1 MKKEKIKAI
10 SKDFILFIFIAV
22 MVFSIIAINPISNL
36 DEIWNYNTARA
47 ITQNLIPYKDISMIT
62 TPLLPMITALF
73 LKLIANEVIVSRV
86 LASVLWGGVLFSI
99 FKILKLLTKEENICL
114 IVTTLFGLLFRD
126 CYCIDYNILALLF
139 SLIILYIELKNI
151 DKPHFENNK
160 TDFLIG
166 ILAGLTVCTKQ
177 SIGAILAIIVVG
189 YKIIFVQNKKEFIEY
204 LKTIFKRIIG
214 ILIPM
219 MIVFIY
225 LIVTNSLQ
233 DFINYAVLGIS
244 TFSNKIPYAQ
254 LMNND
259 KKEIQILSRI
269 MPFILLAMTVLTII
283 IQIKNKKETKNDIK
297 STDNTDNTILTI
309 LIYSLSTLIIMYPIS
324 DEIHFLIAS
333 TITFIG
339 LAYMLYLLG
348 ITIYNKINLKSKKKI
363 YKIISLLISIIL
375 IAFIAIKGINNIIEY
390 AKQEKNQ
397 TIEHYKNIQISEY
410 LQERI
415 NEIDSFILEQEK
427 ENKKVYILDAEAA
440 IYMIPINN
448 YNKDYDMFLKGNI
461 GKDGQEG
468 QIQKIKQKFPNEIIL
483 IRKKNLQSN
492 WQTPTDVIGYVR
504 ENLEFIGEVSIYEV
518 YK

>member
-1 MKKEKIKAI
+1 MKKEKIKEI

-99 FKILKLLTKEENICL
+99 FKILKLLIKEENTCL
-114 IVTTLFGLLFRD
+114 IIIALLGLLFRD
-126 CYCIDYNILALLF
+126 CYCIDYNILSLMF

-160 TDFLIG
+160 TNFLIG

-204 LKTIFKRIIG
+204 LKTAFKRIIG

-219 MIVFIY
+219 ILVFIY
-225 LIVTNSLQ
+225 LIATNSLQ

-269 MPFILLAMTVLTII
+269 MPFILLAMAVLTIVL
-283 IQIKNKKETKNDIK
+283 QNKKKKENIGNI
-297 STDNTDNTILTI
+297 DNKILTM
-309 LIYSLSTLIIMYPIS
+309 LIYSLSTIIIMYPIS
-324 DEIHFLIAS
+324 DEIHFLIAG

-339 LAYMLYLLG
+339 LAYILYLLG
-348 ITIYNKINLKSKKKI
+348 ITIYNKINLQSKKKI
-363 YKIISLLISIIL
+363 YKITSLMISIIA
-375 IAFIAIKGINNIIEY
+375 IAFITVRGIENITEY
-390 AKQEKNQ
+390 TKQEKNE

-415 NEIDSFILEQEK
+415 NEIDIFILEQEK

-468 QIQKIKQKFPNEIIL
+468 QIQKIKQKETNEIIL
-483 IRKKNLQSN
+483 IRKRNLQSN
-492 WQTPTDVIGYVR
+492 WQTPTEVVDYVR
-504 ENLEFIGEVSIYEV
+504 ENLEFMGEVSIYEV
-518 YK
+518 YR

>member
-99 FKILKLLTKEENICL
+99 FKILKLLIKEENTCL
-114 IVTTLFGLLFRD
+114 IITALFGLLFRD
-126 CYCIDYNILALLF
+126 CYCIDYNILSLMF

-204 LKTIFKRIIG
+204 LKTAFKRIIG
-214 ILIPM
+214 ILIP
-219 MIVFIY
+219 IILVLIY

-269 MPFILLAMTVLTII
+269 MPFILLAMAVLTIVL
-283 IQIKNKKETKNDIK
+283 QNKKKKENIGNI
-297 STDNTDNTILTI
+297 DNKILTI
-309 LIYSLSTLIIMYPIS
+309 LIYSLSTIIIMYPIS

-339 LAYMLYLLG
+339 LAYILYLLG
-348 ITIYNKINLKSKKKI
+348 IAIYNKINLQSKKKI
-363 YKIISLLISIIL
+363 YKITSLMISIIA
-375 IAFIAIKGINNIIEY
+375 IAFIAVRGIENITEY
-390 AKQEKNQ
+390 TKQEKNE

-415 NEIDSFILEQEK
+415 NEIDNFILEQEK

-468 QIQKIKQKFPNEIIL
+468 QIQKIKQKETNEIIL
-483 IRKKNLQSN
+483 IRKRNLQSN
-492 WQTPTDVIGYVR
+492 WQTPTEVVNYVR
-504 ENLEFIGEVSIYEV
+504 ENLEFMGEVSIYEV
-518 YK
+518 YR

>member
-99 FKILKLLTKEENICL
+99 FKILKLLIKEENTCL
-114 IVTTLFGLLFRD
+114 IITALLGLLFRD
-126 CYCIDYNILALLF
+126 CYCIDYNILSLMF

-189 YKIIFVQNKKEFIEY
+189 YKIIFVQNKREFIEY
-204 LKTIFKRIIG
+204 LKTAFKRIVG

-219 MIVFIY
+219 ILVFIY
-225 LIVTNSLQ
+225 LIATNSLQ

-269 MPFILLAMTVLTII
+269 MPFILLAMAVLTIVL
-283 IQIKNKKETKNDIK
+283 QNKKKKENIG
-297 STDNTDNTILTI
+297 NTDNKILTI
-309 LIYSLSTLIIMYPIS
+309 LIYSLSTIIIMYPIS

-339 LAYMLYLLG
+339 LAYILYLLG
-348 ITIYNKINLKSKKKI
+348 IAIYNKINLQSKKKI
-363 YKIISLLISIIL
+363 YKITSLLISIIL
-375 IAFIAIKGINNIIEY
+375 IAFIAVRGIENITEY
-390 AKQEKNQ
+390 TKQEKNE

-415 NEIDSFILEQEK
+415 NEIDNFILEQEK

-468 QIQKIKQKFPNEIIL
+468 QIQKIKQKATNEIIL
-483 IRKKNLQSN
+483 IRKRNLQSN
-492 WQTPTDVIGYVR
+492 WQTPTDVVDYVR
-504 ENLEFIGEVSIYEV
+504 ENLEFMGEVSIYEV

>member
-47 ITQNLIPYKDISMIT
+47 IAQNLIPYKDISMIT

-73 LKLIANEVIVSRV
+73 LKLIAKEVIVSRV

-99 FKILKLLTKEENICL
+99 FKILKLLIKEENTCL
-114 IVTTLFGLLFRD
+114 IITALLGLLFRD
-126 CYCIDYNILALLF
+126 CYCIDYNILSLMF

-204 LKTIFKRIIG
+204 LKTAFKRIIG

-219 MIVFIY
+219 ILVFIY
-225 LIVTNSLQ
+225 LIATNSLQ

-269 MPFILLAMTVLTII
+269 MPFILLAMAVLTIVL
-283 IQIKNKKETKNDIK
+283 QNKKKKENIGNI
-297 STDNTDNTILTI
+297 DNKILTI
-309 LIYSLSTLIIMYPIS
+309 LIYSLSTIIIMYPIS

-339 LAYMLYLLG
+339 LAYILYLLG
-348 ITIYNKINLKSKKKI
+348 IAIYNKINLQSKKKI
-363 YKIISLLISIIL
+363 YKITSLLISIIL
-375 IAFIAIKGINNIIEY
+375 IAFIAVRGIENITEY
-390 AKQEKNQ
+390 IKQEKNE

-415 NEIDSFILEQEK
+415 NEIDNFILEQEK

-468 QIQKIKQKFPNEIIL
+468 QIQKIKQKETNEIIL
-483 IRKKNLQSN
+483 IRKRNLQSN
-492 WQTPTDVIGYVR
+492 WQTPTEVVNYVR
-504 ENLEFIGEVSIYEV
+504 ENLEFMGEVSIYEV
-518 YK
+518 YR

>member
-99 FKILKLLTKEENICL
+99 FKILKLLIKEENTCL
-114 IVTTLFGLLFRD
+114 IITALLGLLFRD
-126 CYCIDYNILALLF
+126 CYCIDYNILSLMF

-177 SIGAILAIIVVG
+177 SIGAILTIIVVG

-204 LKTIFKRIIG
+204 LKTAFKRIIG
-214 ILIPM
+214 ILIP
-219 MIVFIY
+219 IILVLIY

-269 MPFILLAMTVLTII
+269 MPFILLIMAVLTIVL
-283 IQIKNKKETKNDIK
+283 QNKKKKENIG
-297 STDNTDNTILTI
+297 NTDNKILTM
-309 LIYSLSTLIIMYPIS
+309 LIYSLSTIIIMYPIS
-324 DEIHFLIAS
+324 DEIHFLIAG

-339 LAYMLYLLG
+339 LAYILYLLG
-348 ITIYNKINLKSKKKI
+348 ITIYNKINLQSKKKI
-363 YKIISLLISIIL
+363 YKITSLMISIIA
-375 IAFIAIKGINNIIEY
+375 IAFIAVRGIENITEY
-390 AKQEKNQ
+390 IKQEKNE

-415 NEIDSFILEQEK
+415 NEIDNFILEQEK

-468 QIQKIKQKFPNEIIL
+468 QIQKIKQKETNEIIL
-483 IRKKNLQSN
+483 IRKRNLQSN
-492 WQTPTDVIGYVR
+492 WQTPTEVVNYVR
-504 ENLEFIGEVSIYEV
+504 ENLEFMGEVSIYEV

>member
-47 ITQNLIPYKDISMIT
+47 IAQNLIPYKDISMIT

-99 FKILKLLTKEENICL
+99 FKILKLLIKEENTCL
-114 IVTTLFGLLFRD
+114 IIIALLGLLFRD
-126 CYCIDYNILALLF
+126 CYCIDYNILSLMF

-204 LKTIFKRIIG
+204 LKTAFKRIIG

-219 MIVFIY
+219 ILVFIY
-225 LIVTNSLQ
+225 LIATNSLQ

-244 TFSNKIPYAQ
+244 TFSNKIAYVQ

-269 MPFILLAMTVLTII
+269 MPFILFAMTLLIGK
-283 IQIKNKKETKNDIK
+283 IQVKNNKEESKN
-297 STDNTDNTILTI
+297 NTDNTILTI

-440 IYMIPINN
+440 IYMVPINN

-468 QIQKIKQKFPNEIIL
+468 QIQKIKQKSPNEIIL
-483 IRKKNLQSN
+483 IRKKNLQTN

-518 YK
+518 YR

>member
-47 ITQNLIPYKDISMIT
+47 IAQNLIPYKDISMIT

-99 FKILKLLTKEENICL
+99 FKILKLLIKEENTCL
-114 IVTTLFGLLFRD
+114 IITALLGLLFRD
-126 CYCIDYNILALLF
+126 CYCIDYNILSLMF

-204 LKTIFKRIIG
+204 LKTAFKRIIG
-214 ILIPM
+214 ILIP
-219 MIVFIY
+219 IILVLIY

-244 TFSNKIPYAQ
+244 TFSNKIPYAK

-269 MPFILLAMTVLTII
+269 MPFILLAMAVLTIVL
-283 IQIKNKKETKNDIK
+283 QNKKKKENIGNI
-297 STDNTDNTILTI
+297 DNKILTM
-309 LIYSLSTLIIMYPIS
+309 LIYSLSTIIIMYPIS
-324 DEIHFLIAS
+324 DEIHFLIAG

-339 LAYMLYLLG
+339 LAYILYLLG
-348 ITIYNKINLKSKKKI
+348 ITIYNKINLQSKKKI
-363 YKIISLLISIIL
+363 YKITSLMISIIA
-375 IAFIAIKGINNIIEY
+375 IAFIAVRGIENITEY
-390 AKQEKNQ
+390 TKQEKNE

-415 NEIDSFILEQEK
+415 NEIDNFILEQEK

-468 QIQKIKQKFPNEIIL
+468 QIQKIKQKEKNEIIL
-483 IRKKNLQSN
+483 IRKRNLQSN
-492 WQTPTDVIGYVR
+492 WQTPTEVVNYVR
-504 ENLEFIGEVSIYEV
+504 ENLEFMGEVSIYEV
-518 YK
+518 YR

>member
-47 ITQNLIPYKDISMIT
+47 IAQNLIPYKDISMIT

-99 FKILKLLTKEENICL
+99 FKILKLLIKEENTCL
-114 IVTTLFGLLFRD
+114 IITALLGLLFRD
-126 CYCIDYNILALLF
+126 CYCIDYNILSLMF

-204 LKTIFKRIIG
+204 LKTAFKRIIG

-219 MIVFIY
+219 ILVFIY
-225 LIVTNSLQ
+225 LIATNSLQ

-269 MPFILLAMTVLTII
+269 MPFILLAMAVLTIVL
-283 IQIKNKKETKNDIK
+283 QNKKKKENIGNI
-297 STDNTDNTILTI
+297 DNKILTM
-309 LIYSLSTLIIMYPIS
+309 LIYSLSTIIIMYPIS

-339 LAYMLYLLG
+339 LAYILYLLG
-348 ITIYNKINLKSKKKI
+348 IAIYNKINLQSKKKI
-363 YKIISLLISIIL
+363 YKITSLMISIIA
-375 IAFIAIKGINNIIEY
+375 IAFIAVRGIENITEY
-390 AKQEKNQ
+390 TKQEKNE

-415 NEIDSFILEQEK
+415 NEIDNFILEQEK

-468 QIQKIKQKFPNEIIL
+468 QIQKIKQKETNEIIL
-483 IRKKNLQSN
+483 IRKRNLQSN
-492 WQTPTDVIGYVR
+492 WQTPTEVVNYVR
-504 ENLEFIGEVSIYEV
+504 ENLEFMGEVSIYEV
-518 YK
+518 YR

>member
-99 FKILKLLTKEENICL
+99 FKILKLLIKEENTCL
-114 IVTTLFGLLFRD
+114 IITALLGLLFRD
-126 CYCIDYNILALLF
+126 CYCIDYNILSLMF

-204 LKTIFKRIIG
+204 LKTAFKRIIG

-219 MIVFIY
+219 ILVFIY
-225 LIVTNSLQ
+225 LIATNSLQ

-244 TFSNKIPYAQ
+244 TFSNKIAYAQ

-269 MPFILLAMTVLTII
+269 MPFILLAMAVLTIVL
-283 IQIKNKKETKNDIK
+283 QNKKKKENIGNI
-297 STDNTDNTILTI
+297 DNKILTM
-309 LIYSLSTLIIMYPIS
+309 LIYSLSTIIIMYPIS
-324 DEIHFLIAS
+324 DEIHFLIAG

-339 LAYMLYLLG
+339 LAYILYLLG
-348 ITIYNKINLKSKKKI
+348 ITIYNKINLQSKKKI
-363 YKIISLLISIIL
+363 YKITSLMISIIA
-375 IAFIAIKGINNIIEY
+375 IAFIAVRGIENITEY
-390 AKQEKNQ
+390 TKQEKNE

-415 NEIDSFILEQEK
+415 NEIDNFILEQEK

-468 QIQKIKQKFPNEIIL
+468 QIQKIKQKETNEIIL

-492 WQTPTDVIGYVR
+492 WQTPTEVVNYVR
-504 ENLEFIGEVSIYEV
+504 ENLEFMGEVSIYEV

>member
-47 ITQNLIPYKDISMIT
+47 IAQNLIPYKDISMIT

-99 FKILKLLTKEENICL
+99 FKILKLLIKEENTCL
-114 IVTTLFGLLFRD
+114 IITALLGLLFRD
-126 CYCIDYNILALLF
+126 CYCIDYNILSLMF

-204 LKTIFKRIIG
+204 LKTAFKRIIG

-219 MIVFIY
+219 ILVFIY
-225 LIVTNSLQ
+225 LIATNSLQ

-244 TFSNKIPYAQ
+244 TFSNKIPYVQ

-269 MPFILLAMTVLTII
+269 MPFILLAMAVLTIVL
-283 IQIKNKKETKNDIK
+283 QNKKKKENIGNI
-297 STDNTDNTILTI
+297 DNKILTI
-309 LIYSLSTLIIMYPIS
+309 LIYSLSTIIIMYPIS

-339 LAYMLYLLG
+339 LAYILYLLG
-348 ITIYNKINLKSKKKI
+348 IAIYNKINLQSKKKI
-363 YKIISLLISIIL
+363 YKITSLLISIIL
-375 IAFIAIKGINNIIEY
+375 IAFIAVRGIENITEY
-390 AKQEKNQ
+390 IKQEKNE

-415 NEIDSFILEQEK
+415 NEIDNFILEQEK

-468 QIQKIKQKFPNEIIL
+468 QIQKIKQKETNEIIL
-483 IRKKNLQSN
+483 IRKRNLQSN
-492 WQTPTDVIGYVR
+492 WQTPTEVVNYVR
-504 ENLEFIGEVSIYEV
+504 ENLEFMGEVSIYEV
-518 YK
+518 YR

>member
-99 FKILKLLTKEENICL
+99 FKILKLLIKEENTCL
-114 IVTTLFGLLFRD
+114 IITALLGLLFRD
-126 CYCIDYNILALLF
+126 CYCIDYNILSLMF

-189 YKIIFVQNKKEFIEY
+189 YKIIFVQNKREFIEY
-204 LKTIFKRIIG
+204 LKTAFKRIIG

-219 MIVFIY
+219 ILVFIY
-225 LIVTNSLQ
+225 LITTNSLQ

-269 MPFILLAMTVLTII
+269 MPFILLAMAVLTIVL
-283 IQIKNKKETKNDIK
+283 QNKKKKENIG
-297 STDNTDNTILTI
+297 NTDNKILTI
-309 LIYSLSTLIIMYPIS
+309 LIYSLSTIIIMYPIS

-339 LAYMLYLLG
+339 LAYILYLLG
-348 ITIYNKINLKSKKKI
+348 IAIYNKINLQSKKKI
-363 YKIISLLISIIL
+363 YKITSLLISIIL
-375 IAFIAIKGINNIIEY
+375 IAFIAVRGIENITEY
-390 AKQEKNQ
+390 IKQEKNE

-415 NEIDSFILEQEK
+415 NEIDNFILEQEK

-468 QIQKIKQKFPNEIIL
+468 QIQKIKQKATNEIIL
-483 IRKKNLQSN
+483 IRKRNLQSN
-492 WQTPTDVIGYVR
+492 WQTPTDVVDYVR
-504 ENLEFIGEVSIYEV
+504 ENLEFMGEVSIYEV

>member
-47 ITQNLIPYKDISMIT
+47 IAQNLIPYKDISMIT

-99 FKILKLLTKEENICL
+99 FKILKLLIKEENTCL
-114 IVTTLFGLLFRD
+114 IITALLGLLFRD
-126 CYCIDYNILALLF
+126 CYCIDYNILSLMF

-204 LKTIFKRIIG
+204 LKTAFKRIIG
-214 ILIPM
+214 ILIP
-219 MIVFIY
+219 IILVLIY

-244 TFSNKIPYAQ
+244 TFSNKIPYAK

-269 MPFILLAMTVLTII
+269 MPFILLAMAVLTIVL
-283 IQIKNKKETKNDIK
+283 QNKKKKENIGNI
-297 STDNTDNTILTI
+297 DNKILTM
-309 LIYSLSTLIIMYPIS
+309 LIYSLSTIIIMYPIS
-324 DEIHFLIAS
+324 DEIHFLIAG

-339 LAYMLYLLG
+339 LAYILYLLG
-348 ITIYNKINLKSKKKI
+348 ITIYNKINLQSKKKI
-363 YKIISLLISIIL
+363 YKITSLMISIIA
-375 IAFIAIKGINNIIEY
+375 IAFIAVRGIENITEY
-390 AKQEKNQ
+390 TKQEKNE

-415 NEIDSFILEQEK
+415 NEIDNFILEQEK

-468 QIQKIKQKFPNEIIL
+468 QIQKIKQKETNEIIL
-483 IRKKNLQSN
+483 IRKRNLQSN
-492 WQTPTDVIGYVR
+492 WQTPTEVVNYVR
-504 ENLEFIGEVSIYEV
+504 ENLEFMGEVSIYEV
-518 YK
+518 YR

>member
-99 FKILKLLTKEENICL
+99 FKILKLLIKEENTCL
-114 IVTTLFGLLFRD
+114 IITALLGLLFRD
-126 CYCIDYNILALLF
+126 CYCIDYNILSLMF

-204 LKTIFKRIIG
+204 LKIAFKRIIG

-219 MIVFIY
+219 ILVFIY
-225 LIVTNSLQ
+225 LIATNSLQ

-244 TFSNKIPYAQ
+244 TFSNKIAYAQ

-269 MPFILLAMTVLTII
+269 MPFILLAMAVLTIVL
-283 IQIKNKKETKNDIK
+283 QNKKKKENIGNI
-297 STDNTDNTILTI
+297 DNKILTI
-309 LIYSLSTLIIMYPIS
+309 LIYSLSTIIIMYPIS
-324 DEIHFLIAS
+324 DEIHFLIAG

-339 LAYMLYLLG
+339 LAYILYLLG
-348 ITIYNKINLKSKKKI
+348 IAIYNKINLQSKKKI
-363 YKIISLLISIIL
+363 YKITSLMISIIA
-375 IAFIAIKGINNIIEY
+375 IAFIAVRGIENITEY
-390 AKQEKNQ
+390 TKQEKNE

-415 NEIDSFILEQEK
+415 NEIDNFILEQEK

-468 QIQKIKQKFPNEIIL
+468 QIQKIKQKETNEIIL
-483 IRKKNLQSN
+483 IRKRNLQSN
-492 WQTPTDVIGYVR
+492 WQTPTDVIDYVR
-504 ENLEFIGEVSIYEV
+504 ENLEFTGEVSIYEV

>member
-99 FKILKLLTKEENICL
+99 FKILKLLIKEENTCL
-114 IVTTLFGLLFRD
+114 IITALFGLLFRD
-126 CYCIDYNILALLF
+126 CYCIDYNILSLMF

-204 LKTIFKRIIG
+204 LKTAFKRIIG

-219 MIVFIY
+219 ILVFIY
-225 LIVTNSLQ
+225 LIATNSLQ

-269 MPFILLAMTVLTII
+269 MPFILLAMAVLTIVL
-283 IQIKNKKETKNDIK
+283 QNKKKKENIGNI
-297 STDNTDNTILTI
+297 DNKILTI
-309 LIYSLSTLIIMYPIS
+309 LIYSLSTIIIMYPIS

-339 LAYMLYLLG
+339 LAYILYLLG
-348 ITIYNKINLKSKKKI
+348 IAIYNKINLQSKKKI
-363 YKIISLLISIIL
+363 YKITSLLISIIL
-375 IAFIAIKGINNIIEY
+375 IAFIAVRGIENITEY
-390 AKQEKNQ
+390 IKQEKNE

-415 NEIDSFILEQEK
+415 NEIDNFILEQEK

-468 QIQKIKQKFPNEIIL
+468 QIQKIKQKETNEIIL
-483 IRKKNLQSN
+483 IRKRNLQSN
-492 WQTPTDVIGYVR
+492 WQTPTEVVNYVR
-504 ENLEFIGEVSIYEV
+504 ENLEFMGEVSIYEV
-518 YK
+518 YR

>member
-99 FKILKLLTKEENICL
+99 FKILKLLIKEENTCL
-114 IVTTLFGLLFRD
+114 IITALLGLLFRD
-126 CYCIDYNILALLF
+126 CYCIDYNILSLMF

-204 LKTIFKRIIG
+204 LKTAFKRIIG

-219 MIVFIY
+219 ILVFIY
-225 LIVTNSLQ
+225 LIATNSLQ

-269 MPFILLAMTVLTII
+269 MPFILLAMAVLTIVL
-283 IQIKNKKETKNDIK
+283 QNKKKKENIGNI
-297 STDNTDNTILTI
+297 DNKILTM
-309 LIYSLSTLIIMYPIS
+309 LIYSLSTIIIMYPIS
-324 DEIHFLIAS
+324 DEIHFLIAG

-339 LAYMLYLLG
+339 LAYILYLLG
-348 ITIYNKINLKSKKKI
+348 IAIYNKINLQSKKKI
-363 YKIISLLISIIL
+363 YKITSLLISIIL
-375 IAFIAIKGINNIIEY
+375 IAFIAVRGIENITEY
-390 AKQEKNQ
+390 TKQEKNE

-415 NEIDSFILEQEK
+415 NEIDNFILEQEK

-468 QIQKIKQKFPNEIIL
+468 QIQKIKQKETNEIIL
-483 IRKKNLQSN
+483 IRKRNLQSN
-492 WQTPTDVIGYVR
+492 WQTPTEVVNYVR
-504 ENLEFIGEVSIYEV
+504 ENLEFMGEVSIYEV
-518 YK
+518 YR

>member
-47 ITQNLIPYKDISMIT
+47 IAQNLIPYKDISMIT

-73 LKLIANEVIVSRV
+73 LKLIAKEVIVSRV

-99 FKILKLLTKEENICL
+99 FKILKLLIKEENTCL
-114 IVTTLFGLLFRD
+114 IITALLGLLFRD
-126 CYCIDYNILALLF
+126 CYCIDYNILSLMF

-204 LKTIFKRIIG
+204 LKTAFKRIIG
-214 ILIPM
+214 ILIP
-219 MIVFIY
+219 IILVLIY

-269 MPFILLAMTVLTII
+269 MPFILLAMAVLTIVL
-283 IQIKNKKETKNDIK
+283 QNKKKKENIGNI
-297 STDNTDNTILTI
+297 DNKILTI
-309 LIYSLSTLIIMYPIS
+309 LIYSLSTIIIMYPIS

-339 LAYMLYLLG
+339 LAYILYLLG
-348 ITIYNKINLKSKKKI
+348 IAIYNKINLQSKKKI
-363 YKIISLLISIIL
+363 YKITSLMISIIA
-375 IAFIAIKGINNIIEY
+375 IAFIAVRGIENITEY
-390 AKQEKNQ
+390 TKQEKNE

-415 NEIDSFILEQEK
+415 NEIDNFILEQEK

-468 QIQKIKQKFPNEIIL
+468 QIQKIKQKETNEIIL
-483 IRKKNLQSN
+483 IRKRNLQSN
-492 WQTPTDVIGYVR
+492 WQTPTEVVNYVR
-504 ENLEFIGEVSIYEV
+504 ENLEFMGEVSIYEV
-518 YK
+518 YR

>member
-47 ITQNLIPYKDISMIT
+47 IAQNLIPYKDISMIT

-99 FKILKLLTKEENICL
+99 FKILKLLIKEENTCL
-114 IVTTLFGLLFRD
+114 IIIALLGLLFRD
-126 CYCIDYNILALLF
+126 CYCIDYNILSLMF

-204 LKTIFKRIIG
+204 LKTAFKRIIG

-219 MIVFIY
+219 ILVFIY
-225 LIVTNSLQ
+225 LIATNSLQ

-244 TFSNKIPYAQ
+244 TFSNKIPYAK

-269 MPFILLAMTVLTII
+269 MPFILLAMAVLTIVL
-283 IQIKNKKETKNDIK
+283 QNKKKKENIGNI
-297 STDNTDNTILTI
+297 DNKILTM
-309 LIYSLSTLIIMYPIS
+309 LIYSLSTIIIMYPIS

-339 LAYMLYLLG
+339 LAYILYLLG
-348 ITIYNKINLKSKKKI
+348 ITIYNKINLQSKKKI
-363 YKIISLLISIIL
+363 YKITSLMISIIA
-375 IAFIAIKGINNIIEY
+375 IAFIAVRGIENITEY
-390 AKQEKNQ
+390 TKQEKNE

-415 NEIDSFILEQEK
+415 NEIDIFILEQEK

-468 QIQKIKQKFPNEIIL
+468 QIQKIKQKETNEIIL
-483 IRKKNLQSN
+483 IRKRNLQSN
-492 WQTPTDVIGYVR
+492 WQTPTEVVNYVR
-504 ENLEFIGEVSIYEV
+504 ENLEFMGEVSIYEV
-518 YK
+518 YR

>member
-99 FKILKLLTKEENICL
+99 FKNLKFLIKEENTCL
-114 IVTTLFGLLFRD
+114 IITALFGLLFRD
-126 CYCIDYNILALLF
+126 CYCIDYNILSLMF

-204 LKTIFKRIIG
+204 LKTAFKRIIG
-214 ILIPM
+214 ILIP
-219 MIVFIY
+219 IILVLIY

-244 TFSNKIPYAQ
+244 TFSNKIPYAK

-269 MPFILLAMTVLTII
+269 MPFILLAMAVLTIVL
-283 IQIKNKKETKNDIK
+283 QNKKKKENIG
-297 STDNTDNTILTI
+297 NTDNKILTI
-309 LIYSLSTLIIMYPIS
+309 LIYSLSTIIIMYPIS
-324 DEIHFLIAS
+324 DEIHFLIAG

-339 LAYMLYLLG
+339 LAYILYLLG
-348 ITIYNKINLKSKKKI
+348 IAIYNKINLQSKKKI
-363 YKIISLLISIIL
+363 YKITSLLISIIL
-375 IAFIAIKGINNIIEY
+375 IAFIAVRGIENITEY
-390 AKQEKNQ
+390 IKQEKNE
-397 TIEHYKNIQISEY
+397 TIEHYKNIQISKY

-415 NEIDSFILEQEK
+415 NEIDNFILEQEK

-468 QIQKIKQKFPNEIIL
+468 QIQKIKQKETNEIIL
-483 IRKKNLQSN
+483 IRKRNLQSN
-492 WQTPTDVIGYVR
+492 WQTPTEVVNYVR
-504 ENLEFIGEVSIYEV
+504 ENLEFMGEVSIYEV
-518 YK
+518 YR

>member
-86 LASVLWGGVLFSI
+86 LTSVLWGGVLFSI
-99 FKILKLLTKEENICL
+99 FKILKLLIKEENTCL
-114 IVTTLFGLLFRD
+114 IITALLGLLFRD
-126 CYCIDYNILALLF
+126 CYCIDYNILSLMF

-204 LKTIFKRIIG
+204 LKIAFKRIIG
-214 ILIPM
+214 ILIP
-219 MIVFIY
+219 IILVLIY

-269 MPFILLAMTVLTII
+269 MPFILLAMAVLTIVL
-283 IQIKNKKETKNDIK
+283 QNKKKKENIGNI
-297 STDNTDNTILTI
+297 DNKILTM
-309 LIYSLSTLIIMYPIS
+309 LIYSLSTIIIMYPIS
-324 DEIHFLIAS
+324 DEIHFLIAG

-339 LAYMLYLLG
+339 LAYILYLLG
-348 ITIYNKINLKSKKKI
+348 ITIYNKINLQSKKKI
-363 YKIISLLISIIL
+363 YKITSLMISIIA
-375 IAFIAIKGINNIIEY
+375 IAFIAVRGIENITEY
-390 AKQEKNQ
+390 TKQEKNE

-415 NEIDSFILEQEK
+415 NEIDNFILEQEK

-468 QIQKIKQKFPNEIIL
+468 QIQKIKQKETNEIIL
-483 IRKKNLQSN
+483 IRKRNLQSN
-492 WQTPTDVIGYVR
+492 WQTPTDVIDYVR
-504 ENLEFIGEVSIYEV
+504 ENLEFTGEVSIYEV

>member
-99 FKILKLLTKEENICL
+99 FKILKLLIKEENTCL
-114 IVTTLFGLLFRD
+114 IITALLGLLFRD
-126 CYCIDYNILALLF
+126 CYCIDYNILSLMF

-160 TDFLIG
+160 NDFLIG

-204 LKTIFKRIIG
+204 LKTAFKRIIG

-219 MIVFIY
+219 ILVCIY
-225 LIVTNSLQ
+225 LIATNSLQ

-269 MPFILLAMTVLTII
+269 MPFILLAMAVLTIVL
-283 IQIKNKKETKNDIK
+283 QNKKKKENIGNI
-297 STDNTDNTILTI
+297 DNKILTI
-309 LIYSLSTLIIMYPIS
+309 LIYSLSTIIIMYPIS
-324 DEIHFLIAS
+324 DEIHFLIAG

-339 LAYMLYLLG
+339 LAYILYLLG
-348 ITIYNKINLKSKKKI
+348 ITIYNKINLQSKKKI
-363 YKIISLLISIIL
+363 YKITSLMISIIA
-375 IAFIAIKGINNIIEY
+375 IVFIAVRGIENITEY
-390 AKQEKNQ
+390 TKQEKNE

-415 NEIDSFILEQEK
+415 NEIDNFILEQEK

-468 QIQKIKQKFPNEIIL
+468 QIQKIKQKETNEIIL
-483 IRKKNLQSN
+483 IRKRNLQSN
-492 WQTPTDVIGYVR
+492 WQTPTEVVNYVR
-504 ENLEFIGEVSIYEV
+504 ENLEFMGEVSIYEV
-518 YK
+518 YR

>member
-86 LASVLWGGVLFSI
+86 LASVLCGGVLFSI
-99 FKILKLLTKEENICL
+99 FKILKLLIKEENTCL
-114 IVTTLFGLLFRD
+114 IITALLGLLFRD
-126 CYCIDYNILALLF
+126 CYCIDYNILSLMF

-204 LKTIFKRIIG
+204 LKTAFKRIIG
-214 ILIPM
+214 ILIP
-219 MIVFIY
+219 IILVLIY

-269 MPFILLAMTVLTII
+269 MPFILLAMAVLTIVL
-283 IQIKNKKETKNDIK
+283 QNKKKKENIGNI
-297 STDNTDNTILTI
+297 DNKILTM
-309 LIYSLSTLIIMYPIS
+309 LIYSLSTIIIMYPIS
-324 DEIHFLIAS
+324 DEIHFLIAG

-339 LAYMLYLLG
+339 LAYILYLLG
-348 ITIYNKINLKSKKKI
+348 ITIYNKINLQSKKKI
-363 YKIISLLISIIL
+363 YKITSLMISIIA
-375 IAFIAIKGINNIIEY
+375 IAFIAVRGIENITEY
-390 AKQEKNQ
+390 TKQEKNE

-415 NEIDSFILEQEK
+415 NEIDNFILEQEK
-427 ENKKVYILDAEAA
+427 ENKKVYILDAEVA

-468 QIQKIKQKFPNEIIL
+468 QIQKIKQKETNEIIL
-483 IRKKNLQSN
+483 IRKRNLQSN
-492 WQTPTDVIGYVR
+492 WQTPTEVVNYVR
-504 ENLEFIGEVSIYEV
+504 ENLEFMGEVSIYEV
-518 YK
+518 YR

>member
-99 FKILKLLTKEENICL
+99 FKILKLLIKEENTCL
-114 IVTTLFGLLFRD
+114 IITALFGLLFRD
-126 CYCIDYNILALLF
+126 CYCIDYNILSLMF

-204 LKTIFKRIIG
+204 LKTAFKRIIG

-219 MIVFIY
+219 ILVFIY
-225 LIVTNSLQ
+225 LIATNSLQ

-269 MPFILLAMTVLTII
+269 MPFILLAMAVLTIVL
-283 IQIKNKKETKNDIK
+283 QNKKKKENIGNI
-297 STDNTDNTILTI
+297 DNKILTM
-309 LIYSLSTLIIMYPIS
+309 LIYSLSTIIIMYPIS
-324 DEIHFLIAS
+324 DEIHFLIAG

-339 LAYMLYLLG
+339 LAYILYLLG
-348 ITIYNKINLKSKKKI
+348 IAIYNKINLQSKKKI
-363 YKIISLLISIIL
+363 YKITSLLISIIL
-375 IAFIAIKGINNIIEY
+375 IAFIAVRGIENITEY
-390 AKQEKNQ
+390 IKQEKNE

-415 NEIDSFILEQEK
+415 NEIDNFILEQEK

-468 QIQKIKQKFPNEIIL
+468 QIQKIKQKETNEIIL
-483 IRKKNLQSN
+483 IRKRNLQSN
-492 WQTPTDVIGYVR
+492 WQTPTEVVNYVR
-504 ENLEFIGEVSIYEV
+504 ENLEFMGEVSIYEV
-518 YK
+518 YR

>member
-47 ITQNLIPYKDISMIT
+47 IAQNLIPYKDISMIT

-99 FKILKLLTKEENICL
+99 FKILKLLIKEENTCL
-114 IVTTLFGLLFRD
+114 IITALLGLLFRD
-126 CYCIDYNILALLF
+126 CYCIDYNILSLMF

-166 ILAGLTVCTKQ
+166 ILAGLTVCIKQ

-204 LKTIFKRIIG
+204 LKTAFKRIIG
-214 ILIPM
+214 ILIP
-219 MIVFIY
+219 IILVCIY
-225 LIVTNSLQ
+225 LIATNSLQ

-244 TFSNKIPYAQ
+244 TFSNKIPYAK

-269 MPFILLAMTVLTII
+269 MPFILLAMAVLTIVL
-283 IQIKNKKETKNDIK
+283 QNKKKKENIGNI
-297 STDNTDNTILTI
+297 DNKILTM
-309 LIYSLSTLIIMYPIS
+309 LIYSLSTIIIMYPIS
-324 DEIHFLIAS
+324 DEIHFLIAG

-339 LAYMLYLLG
+339 LAYILYLLG
-348 ITIYNKINLKSKKKI
+348 IAIYNKINLQSKKKI
-363 YKIISLLISIIL
+363 YKITSLLISIIL
-375 IAFIAIKGINNIIEY
+375 IAFIAVRGIENITEY
-390 AKQEKNQ
+390 TKQEKNE

-415 NEIDSFILEQEK
+415 NEIDNFILEQEK

-468 QIQKIKQKFPNEIIL
+468 QIQKIKQKETNEIIL
-483 IRKKNLQSN
+483 IRKRNLQSN
-492 WQTPTDVIGYVR
+492 WQTPTEVVNYVR
-504 ENLEFIGEVSIYEV
+504 ENLEFMGEVSIYEV
-518 YK
+518 YR

>member
-47 ITQNLIPYKDISMIT
+47 IAKNLIPYKDISMIT

-99 FKILKLLTKEENICL
+99 FKILKLLIKEENTCL
-114 IVTTLFGLLFRD
+114 IITALLGLLFRD
-126 CYCIDYNILALLF
+126 CYCIDYNILSLMF

-204 LKTIFKRIIG
+204 LKTAFKRIIG
-214 ILIPM
+214 ILIP
-219 MIVFIY
+219 IILVLIY

-269 MPFILLAMTVLTII
+269 MPFILLIMAVLTIVL
-283 IQIKNKKETKNDIK
+283 QNKKKKENIGNI
-297 STDNTDNTILTI
+297 DNKILTI
-309 LIYSLSTLIIMYPIS
+309 LIYSLSTIIIMYPIS

-339 LAYMLYLLG
+339 LAYILYLLG
-348 ITIYNKINLKSKKKI
+348 ITIYNKINLQSKKKI
-363 YKIISLLISIIL
+363 YKITSLLISIIL
-375 IAFIAIKGINNIIEY
+375 IAFIAVRGIENITEY
-390 AKQEKNQ
+390 IKQEKNE

-415 NEIDSFILEQEK
+415 NVFAWL
-427 ENKKVYILDAEAA
+427 
-440 IYMIPINN
+440 
-448 YNKDYDMFLKGNI
+448 
-461 GKDGQEG
+461 
-468 QIQKIKQKFPNEIIL
+468 
-483 IRKKNLQSN
+483 
-492 WQTPTDVIGYVR
+492 T
-504 ENLEFIGEVSIYEV
+504 
-518 YK
+518 

>member
-47 ITQNLIPYKDISMIT
+47 IAQNLIPYKDISMIT

-99 FKILKLLTKEENICL
+99 FKILKLLIKEENTCL
-114 IVTTLFGLLFRD
+114 IITALFGLLFRD
-126 CYCIDYNILALLF
+126 CYCIDYNILSLMF

-204 LKTIFKRIIG
+204 LKTAFKRIIG

-219 MIVFIY
+219 ILVFIY
-225 LIVTNSLQ
+225 LIATNSLQ

-269 MPFILLAMTVLTII
+269 MPFILLAMAVLTIVL
-283 IQIKNKKETKNDIK
+283 QNKKKKENIGNI
-297 STDNTDNTILTI
+297 DNKILTM
-309 LIYSLSTLIIMYPIS
+309 LIYSLSTIIIMYPIS
-324 DEIHFLIAS
+324 DEIHFLIAG

-339 LAYMLYLLG
+339 LAYILYLLG
-348 ITIYNKINLKSKKKI
+348 ITIYNKINLQSKKKI
-363 YKIISLLISIIL
+363 YKITSLMISIIA
-375 IAFIAIKGINNIIEY
+375 IAFIAVRGIENITEY
-390 AKQEKNQ
+390 TKQEKNE

-415 NEIDSFILEQEK
+415 NEIDIFILEQEK

-468 QIQKIKQKFPNEIIL
+468 QIQKIKQKETNEIIL
-483 IRKKNLQSN
+483 IRKRNLQSN
-492 WQTPTDVIGYVR
+492 WQTPTEVVDYVR
-504 ENLEFIGEVSIYEV
+504 ENLEFMGEVSIYEV
-518 YK
+518 YR

>member
-47 ITQNLIPYKDISMIT
+47 IAQNLIPYKDISMIT

-99 FKILKLLTKEENICL
+99 FKILKLLIKEENTCL
-114 IVTTLFGLLFRD
+114 IITALLGLLFRD
-126 CYCIDYNILALLF
+126 CYCIDYNILSLMF

-160 TDFLIG
+160 NDFLIG

-204 LKTIFKRIIG
+204 LKTAFKRIIG

-219 MIVFIY
+219 ILVCIY
-225 LIVTNSLQ
+225 LIATNSLQ

-269 MPFILLAMTVLTII
+269 MPFILLAMAVLTIMF
-283 IQIKNKKETKNDIK
+283 QNKKKKENIG
-297 STDNTDNTILTI
+297 NTDNKILTI
-309 LIYSLSTLIIMYPIS
+309 LIYSLSTIIIMYPIS
-324 DEIHFLIAS
+324 DEIHFLIAG

-339 LAYMLYLLG
+339 LAYILYLLG
-348 ITIYNKINLKSKKKI
+348 ITIYNKINLQSKKKI
-363 YKIISLLISIIL
+363 YKITSLMISIIA
-375 IAFIAIKGINNIIEY
+375 IAFIAVRGIENITEY
-390 AKQEKNQ
+390 IKQEKNE

-415 NEIDSFILEQEK
+415 NEIDNFILEQEK

-468 QIQKIKQKFPNEIIL
+468 QIQKIKQKETNEIIL
-483 IRKKNLQSN
+483 IRKRNLQSN
-492 WQTPTDVIGYVR
+492 WQTPTEVVNYVR
-504 ENLEFIGEVSIYEV
+504 ENLEFMGEVSIYEV
-518 YK
+518 YR

>member
-47 ITQNLIPYKDISMIT
+47 IAQNLIPYKDISMIT

-99 FKILKLLTKEENICL
+99 FKILKLLIKEENTCL
-114 IVTTLFGLLFRD
+114 IITALLGLLFRD
-126 CYCIDYNILALLF
+126 CYCIDYNILSLMF

-204 LKTIFKRIIG
+204 LKTAFKRIIG

-219 MIVFIY
+219 ILVFIY
-225 LIVTNSLQ
+225 LIATNSLQ

-244 TFSNKIPYAQ
+244 TFSNKIAYVQ

-269 MPFILLAMTVLTII
+269 MPFILFAMTLLIGK
-283 IQIKNKKETKNDIK
+283 IQVKNNKEESKN
-297 STDNTDNTILTI
+297 NTDNTILTI

-440 IYMIPINN
+440 IYMVPINN

-468 QIQKIKQKFPNEIIL
+468 QIQKIKQKSPNEIIL
-483 IRKKNLQSN
+483 IRKKNLQTN

>member
-47 ITQNLIPYKDISMIT
+47 IAQNLIPYKDISMIT

-99 FKILKLLTKEENICL
+99 FKILKLLIKEENTCL
-114 IVTTLFGLLFRD
+114 IITALLGLLFRD
-126 CYCIDYNILALLF
+126 CYCIDYNILSLMF

-204 LKTIFKRIIG
+204 LKTAFKRIIG
-214 ILIPM
+214 ILIP
-219 MIVFIY
+219 IILVLIY

-244 TFSNKIPYAQ
+244 TFSNKIPYAK

-269 MPFILLAMTVLTII
+269 MPFILLAMAVLTIVL
-283 IQIKNKKETKNDIK
+283 QNKKKKENIGNI
-297 STDNTDNTILTI
+297 DNKILTM
-309 LIYSLSTLIIMYPIS
+309 LIYSLSTIIIMYPIS
-324 DEIHFLIAS
+324 DEIHFLIAG

-339 LAYMLYLLG
+339 LAYILYLLG
-348 ITIYNKINLKSKKKI
+348 ITIYNKINLQSKKKI
-363 YKIISLLISIIL
+363 YKITSLMISIIA
-375 IAFIAIKGINNIIEY
+375 IAFIAVRGIENITEY
-390 AKQEKNQ
+390 TKQEKNE

-415 NEIDSFILEQEK
+415 NEIDIFILEQEK

-468 QIQKIKQKFPNEIIL
+468 QIQKIKQKETNEIIL
-483 IRKKNLQSN
+483 IRKRNLQSN
-492 WQTPTDVIGYVR
+492 WQTPTEVVDYVR
-504 ENLEFIGEVSIYEV
+504 ENLEFMGEVSIYEV
-518 YK
+518 YR

>member
-99 FKILKLLTKEENICL
+99 FKILKLLIKEENTCL
-114 IVTTLFGLLFRD
+114 IITALFGLLFRD
-126 CYCIDYNILALLF
+126 CYCIDYNILSLMF

-204 LKTIFKRIIG
+204 LKTAFKRIIG
-214 ILIPM
+214 ILIP
-219 MIVFIY
+219 IILVLIY

-244 TFSNKIPYAQ
+244 TFSNKIPYAK

-259 KKEIQILSRI
+259 KKS
-269 MPFILLAMTVLTII
+269 
-283 IQIKNKKETKNDIK
+283 
-297 STDNTDNTILTI
+297 
-309 LIYSLSTLIIMYPIS
+309 
-324 DEIHFLIAS
+324 
-333 TITFIG
+333 
-339 LAYMLYLLG
+339 
-348 ITIYNKINLKSKKKI
+348 
-363 YKIISLLISIIL
+363 
-375 IAFIAIKGINNIIEY
+375 NNM
-390 AKQEKNQ
+390 Q
-397 TIEHYKNIQISEY
+397 
-410 LQERI
+410 
-415 NEIDSFILEQEK
+415 
-427 ENKKVYILDAEAA
+427 
-440 IYMIPINN
+440 
-448 YNKDYDMFLKGNI
+448 
-461 GKDGQEG
+461 
-468 QIQKIKQKFPNEIIL
+468 
-483 IRKKNLQSN
+483 
-492 WQTPTDVIGYVR
+492 
-504 ENLEFIGEVSIYEV
+504 
-518 YK
+518 

>member
-86 LASVLWGGVLFSI
+86 LASVLCGGVLFSI
-99 FKILKLLTKEENICL
+99 FKILKLLIKEENTCL
-114 IVTTLFGLLFRD
+114 IITALFGLLFRD
-126 CYCIDYNILALLF
+126 CYCIDYNILSLMF

-204 LKTIFKRIIG
+204 LKTAFKRIIG
-214 ILIPM
+214 ILIP
-219 MIVFIY
+219 IILVLIY

-269 MPFILLAMTVLTII
+269 MPFILLAMAVLTIVL
-283 IQIKNKKETKNDIK
+283 QNKKKKENIGNI
-297 STDNTDNTILTI
+297 DNKILTM
-309 LIYSLSTLIIMYPIS
+309 LIYSLSTIIIMYPIS
-324 DEIHFLIAS
+324 DEIHFLIAG

-339 LAYMLYLLG
+339 LAYILYLLG
-348 ITIYNKINLKSKKKI
+348 ITIYNKINLQSKKKI
-363 YKIISLLISIIL
+363 YKITSLMISIIA
-375 IAFIAIKGINNIIEY
+375 IAFIAVRGIENITEY
-390 AKQEKNQ
+390 TKQEKNE

-415 NEIDSFILEQEK
+415 NEIDNFILEQEK

-468 QIQKIKQKFPNEIIL
+468 QIQKIKQKETNEIIL
-483 IRKKNLQSN
+483 IRKRNLQSN
-492 WQTPTDVIGYVR
+492 WQTPTEVVNYVR
-504 ENLEFIGEVSIYEV
+504 ENLEFMGEVSIYEV
-518 YK
+518 YR

>member
-99 FKILKLLTKEENICL
+99 FKILKLLIKEENTCL
-114 IVTTLFGLLFRD
+114 IITALLGLLFRD
-126 CYCIDYNILALLF
+126 CYCIDYNILSLMF

-177 SIGAILAIIVVG
+177 SIGAILTIIVVG

-204 LKTIFKRIIG
+204 LKTAFKRIIG
-214 ILIPM
+214 ILIP
-219 MIVFIY
+219 IILVLIY

-269 MPFILLAMTVLTII
+269 MPFILLIMAVLTIVL
-283 IQIKNKKETKNDIK
+283 QNKKKKENIG
-297 STDNTDNTILTI
+297 NTDNKILTM
-309 LIYSLSTLIIMYPIS
+309 LIYSLSTIIIMYPIS
-324 DEIHFLIAS
+324 DEIHFLIAG

-339 LAYMLYLLG
+339 LAYILYLLG
-348 ITIYNKINLKSKKKI
+348 ITIYNKINLQSKKKI
-363 YKIISLLISIIL
+363 YKITSLMILIIA
-375 IAFIAIKGINNIIEY
+375 IAFIAVRGIENITEY
-390 AKQEKNQ
+390 IKQEKNE

-415 NEIDSFILEQEK
+415 NEIDNFILEQEK

-468 QIQKIKQKFPNEIIL
+468 QIQKIKQKETNEIIL
-483 IRKKNLQSN
+483 IRKRNLQSN
-492 WQTPTDVIGYVR
+492 WQTPTEVVNYVR
-504 ENLEFIGEVSIYEV
+504 ENLEFMGEVSIYEV

>member
-99 FKILKLLTKEENICL
+99 FKILKLLIKEENTCL
-114 IVTTLFGLLFRD
+114 IITALLGLLFRD
-126 CYCIDYNILALLF
+126 CYCIDYNILSLMF

-204 LKTIFKRIIG
+204 LKTAFKRIIG
-214 ILIPM
+214 ILIP
-219 MIVFIY
+219 IILVLIY

-244 TFSNKIPYAQ
+244 TFSNKIPYVQ

-269 MPFILLAMTVLTII
+269 MPFILLAMAVLTIVL
-283 IQIKNKKETKNDIK
+283 QNKKKKENIGNI
-297 STDNTDNTILTI
+297 DNKILTM
-309 LIYSLSTLIIMYPIS
+309 LIYSLSTIIIMYPIS
-324 DEIHFLIAS
+324 DEIHFLIAG

-339 LAYMLYLLG
+339 LAYILYLLG
-348 ITIYNKINLKSKKKI
+348 IAIYNKINLQSKKKI
-363 YKIISLLISIIL
+363 YKITSLLISIIL
-375 IAFIAIKGINNIIEY
+375 IAFIAVRGIENITEY
-390 AKQEKNQ
+390 IKQEKNE

-415 NEIDSFILEQEK
+415 NEIDNFILEQEK
-427 ENKKVYILDAEAA
+427 ENKKVYILDAESA

-468 QIQKIKQKFPNEIIL
+468 QIQKIKQKETNEIIL
-483 IRKKNLQSN
+483 IRKRNLQSN
-492 WQTPTDVIGYVR
+492 WQTPTDVIDYVR
-504 ENLEFIGEVSIYEV
+504 ENLEFTGEVSIYEV

>member
-47 ITQNLIPYKDISMIT
+47 IAQNLIPYKDISMIT

-99 FKILKLLTKEENICL
+99 FKILKLLIKEENTCL
-114 IVTTLFGLLFRD
+114 IITALLGLLFRD
-126 CYCIDYNILALLF
+126 CYCIDYNILSLMF

-160 TDFLIG
+160 NDFLIG

-204 LKTIFKRIIG
+204 LKTAFKRIIG

-219 MIVFIY
+219 ILVFIY
-225 LIVTNSLQ
+225 LIATNSLQ

-244 TFSNKIPYAQ
+244 TFSNKILYAQ

-269 MPFILLAMTVLTII
+269 MPFILLAMAVLTIVL
-283 IQIKNKKETKNDIK
+283 QNKKKKENIG
-297 STDNTDNTILTI
+297 NTDNKILTI
-309 LIYSLSTLIIMYPIS
+309 LIYSLSTIIIMYPIS
-324 DEIHFLIAS
+324 DEIHFLIAG

-339 LAYMLYLLG
+339 LAYILYLLG
-348 ITIYNKINLKSKKKI
+348 ITIYNKINLQSKKKI
-363 YKIISLLISIIL
+363 YKITSLMISIIA
-375 IAFIAIKGINNIIEY
+375 IAFIAVRGIENITEY
-390 AKQEKNQ
+390 TKQEKNE

-415 NEIDSFILEQEK
+415 NEIDNFILEQEK

-468 QIQKIKQKFPNEIIL
+468 QIQKIKQKETNEIIL
-483 IRKKNLQSN
+483 IRKRNLQSN
-492 WQTPTDVIGYVR
+492 WQTPTEVVNYVR
-504 ENLEFIGEVSIYEV
+504 ENLEFMGEVSIYEV

>member
-47 ITQNLIPYKDISMIT
+47 IAQNLIPYKDISMIT

-99 FKILKLLTKEENICL
+99 FKILKLLIKEENTCL
-114 IVTTLFGLLFRD
+114 IITALLGLLFRD
-126 CYCIDYNILALLF
+126 CYCIDYNILSLMF

-160 TDFLIG
+160 NDFLIG

-204 LKTIFKRIIG
+204 LKTAFKRIIG

-219 MIVFIY
+219 ILVCIY
-225 LIVTNSLQ
+225 LIATNSLQ

-269 MPFILLAMTVLTII
+269 MPFILLAMAVLTIVL
-283 IQIKNKKETKNDIK
+283 QNKKKKENIG
-297 STDNTDNTILTI
+297 NTDNKILTI
-309 LIYSLSTLIIMYPIS
+309 LIYSLSTIIIMYPIS
-324 DEIHFLIAS
+324 DEIHFLIAG

-339 LAYMLYLLG
+339 LAYILYLLG
-348 ITIYNKINLKSKKKI
+348 ITIYNKINLQSKKKI
-363 YKIISLLISIIL
+363 YKITSLMISIIA
-375 IAFIAIKGINNIIEY
+375 IAFIAVRGIENITEY
-390 AKQEKNQ
+390 TKQEKNE

-415 NEIDSFILEQEK
+415 NEIDNFILEQEK

-468 QIQKIKQKFPNEIIL
+468 QIQKIKQKETNEIIL
-483 IRKKNLQSN
+483 IRKRNLQSN
-492 WQTPTDVIGYVR
+492 WQTPTEVVNYVR
-504 ENLEFIGEVSIYEV
+504 ENLEFMGEVSIYEV

>member
-1 MKKEKIKAI
+1 MKKEKIKEI

-99 FKILKLLTKEENICL
+99 FKILKLLIKEENTCL
-114 IVTTLFGLLFRD
+114 IIIALLGLLFRD
-126 CYCIDYNILALLF
+126 CYCIDYNILSLMF

-204 LKTIFKRIIG
+204 LKTAFKRIIG
-214 ILIPM
+214 ILIP
-219 MIVFIY
+219 IILVLIY

-244 TFSNKIPYAQ
+244 TFSNKIPYAK

-269 MPFILLAMTVLTII
+269 MPFILLAMAVLTIML
-283 IQIKNKKETKNDIK
+283 QNKKKKENIG
-297 STDNTDNTILTI
+297 NTDNKILTI
-309 LIYSLSTLIIMYPIS
+309 LIYSLSTIIIMYPIS
-324 DEIHFLIAS
+324 DEIHFLIAG

-339 LAYMLYLLG
+339 LAYILYLLG
-348 ITIYNKINLKSKKKI
+348 ITIYNKINLQSKKKI
-363 YKIISLLISIIL
+363 YKITSLMISIIA
-375 IAFIAIKGINNIIEY
+375 IAFIAVRGIENITEY
-390 AKQEKNQ
+390 TKQEKNE
-397 TIEHYKNIQISEY
+397 TIEHYKNIQISKY

-415 NEIDSFILEQEK
+415 NEIDNFILEQEK

-468 QIQKIKQKFPNEIIL
+468 QIQKIKQKETNEIIL
-483 IRKKNLQSN
+483 IRKRNLQSN
-492 WQTPTDVIGYVR
+492 WQTPTEVVNYVR
-504 ENLEFIGEVSIYEV
+504 ENLEFMGEVSIYEV

>member
-99 FKILKLLTKEENICL
+99 FKILKLLIKEENTCL
-114 IVTTLFGLLFRD
+114 IITALLGLLFRD
-126 CYCIDYNILALLF
+126 CYCIDYNILSLMF

-204 LKTIFKRIIG
+204 LKTAFKRIIG
-214 ILIPM
+214 ILIP
-219 MIVFIY
+219 IILVLIY

-269 MPFILLAMTVLTII
+269 MPFILLIMAVLTIVL
-283 IQIKNKKETKNDIK
+283 QNKKKKENIGNI
-297 STDNTDNTILTI
+297 DNKILTI
-309 LIYSLSTLIIMYPIS
+309 LIYSLSTIIIMYPIS

-339 LAYMLYLLG
+339 LAYILYLLG
-348 ITIYNKINLKSKKKI
+348 ITIYNKINLQSKKKI
-363 YKIISLLISIIL
+363 YKITSLLISIIL
-375 IAFIAIKGINNIIEY
+375 IAFIAVRGIENITEY
-390 AKQEKNQ
+390 IKQEKNE

-415 NEIDSFILEQEK
+415 NEIDNFI
-427 ENKKVYILDAEAA
+427 Y
-440 IYMIPINN
+440 
-448 YNKDYDMFLKGNI
+448 
-461 GKDGQEG
+461 
-468 QIQKIKQKFPNEIIL
+468 
-483 IRKKNLQSN
+483 
-492 WQTPTDVIGYVR
+492 
-504 ENLEFIGEVSIYEV
+504 
-518 YK
+518 

>member
-1 MKKEKIKAI
+1 MKKEKIKEI

-99 FKILKLLTKEENICL
+99 FKILKLLIKEENTCL
-114 IVTTLFGLLFRD
+114 IITALLGLLFRD
-126 CYCIDYNILALLF
+126 CYCIDYNILSLMF

-160 TDFLIG
+160 NDFLIG

-204 LKTIFKRIIG
+204 LKTAFKRIIG
-214 ILIPM
+214 ILIP
-219 MIVFIY
+219 IILVLIY

-244 TFSNKIPYAQ
+244 TFSNKIPYAK

-269 MPFILLAMTVLTII
+269 MPFILLAMAVLTIVL
-283 IQIKNKKETKNDIK
+283 QNKKKKENIGNI
-297 STDNTDNTILTI
+297 DNKILTM
-309 LIYSLSTLIIMYPIS
+309 LIYSLSTIIIMYPIS

-339 LAYMLYLLG
+339 LAYILYLLG
-348 ITIYNKINLKSKKKI
+348 IAIYNKINLQSKKKI
-363 YKIISLLISIIL
+363 YKITSLMISIIA
-375 IAFIAIKGINNIIEY
+375 IAFIAVRGIENITEY
-390 AKQEKNQ
+390 TKQEKNE

-415 NEIDSFILEQEK
+415 NEIDNFILEQEK

-468 QIQKIKQKFPNEIIL
+468 QIQKIKQKETNEIIL
-483 IRKKNLQSN
+483 IRKRNLQSN
-492 WQTPTDVIGYVR
+492 WQTPTEVVNYVR
-504 ENLEFIGEVSIYEV
+504 ENLEFMGEVSIYEV
-518 YK
+518 YR

>member
-99 FKILKLLTKEENICL
+99 FKILKLLIKEENTCL
-114 IVTTLFGLLFRD
+114 IITALLGLLFRD
-126 CYCIDYNILALLF
+126 CYCIDYNILSLMF

-204 LKTIFKRIIG
+204 LKTAFKRIIG

-219 MIVFIY
+219 ILVFIY
-225 LIVTNSLQ
+225 LIATNSLQ

-244 TFSNKIPYAQ
+244 TFSNKIAYAQ

-269 MPFILLAMTVLTII
+269 MPFILLAMAVLTIVL
-283 IQIKNKKETKNDIK
+283 QNKKKKENIGNI
-297 STDNTDNTILTI
+297 DNKILTM
-309 LIYSLSTLIIMYPIS
+309 LIYSLSTIIIMYPIS
-324 DEIHFLIAS
+324 DEIHFLIAG

-339 LAYMLYLLG
+339 LAYILYLLG
-348 ITIYNKINLKSKKKI
+348 ITIYNKINLQSKKKI
-363 YKIISLLISIIL
+363 YKITSLMISIIA
-375 IAFIAIKGINNIIEY
+375 IAFIAVRGIENITEY
-390 AKQEKNQ
+390 TKQEKNE

-415 NEIDSFILEQEK
+415 NEIDNFILEQEK

-468 QIQKIKQKFPNEIIL
+468 QIQKIKQKETNEIIL
-483 IRKKNLQSN
+483 IRKRNLQSN
-492 WQTPTDVIGYVR
+492 WQTPTEVVNYVR
-504 ENLEFIGEVSIYEV
+504 ENLEFMGEVSIYEV
-518 YK
+518 YR